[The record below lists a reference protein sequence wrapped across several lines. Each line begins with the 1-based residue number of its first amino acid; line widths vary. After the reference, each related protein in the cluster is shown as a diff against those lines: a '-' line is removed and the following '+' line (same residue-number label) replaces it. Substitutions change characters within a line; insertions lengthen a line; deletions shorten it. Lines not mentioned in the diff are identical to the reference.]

1 MRLKLIFIIFLILT
15 SGLIELFSIGI
26 IFPILSILIDPRD
39 VEFLGLSVNFKE
51 LFLNMN
57 SYELVLYVVIIF
69 NLIIFFKNV
78 VLYLTQ
84 YLKIRFFVNLNT
96 AISGNMYK
104 KYMSKNLLF
113 HIEQDTSFLIRNI
126 YNEVRLFNKKIFFH

>member
-1 MRLKLIFIIFLILT
+1 MHLLKTAFSIIPSFMRLKLIFIIFLILT

-78 VLYLTQ
+78 LLYLTQ
-84 YLKIRFFVNLNT
+84 YLKVRFFVNLNT
-96 AISGNMYK
+96 DISGNMYK
-104 KYMSKNLLF
+104 KYMSRY
-113 HIEQDTSFLIRNI
+113 II
-126 YNEVRLFNKKIFFH
+126 FN

>member
-1 MRLKLIFIIFLILT
+1 MHLLKTAFSIIPSFMRLKLIFIIFLILT

-57 SYELVLYVVIIF
+57 S
-69 NLIIFFKNV
+69 
-78 VLYLTQ
+78 
-84 YLKIRFFVNLNT
+84 
-96 AISGNMYK
+96 
-104 KYMSKNLLF
+104 
-113 HIEQDTSFLIRNI
+113 
-126 YNEVRLFNKKIFFH
+126 